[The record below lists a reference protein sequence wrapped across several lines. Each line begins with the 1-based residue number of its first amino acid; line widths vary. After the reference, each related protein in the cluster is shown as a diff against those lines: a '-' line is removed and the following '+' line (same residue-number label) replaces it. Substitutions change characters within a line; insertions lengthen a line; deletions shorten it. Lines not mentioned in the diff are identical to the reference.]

1 MVFQKGNNME
11 KFILKKIKL
20 LQDNEEWIDY

>member
-1 MVFQKGNNME
+1 MVLQKGNNME

-20 LQDNEEWIDY
+20 LQDDEEWIDY